1 MDFMR
6 IARHLNAPQWVVRRA
21 FPKRVL
27 GRIEAAIKASENAHY
42 GELRFAV
49 EAGLD
54 LAPLLR
60 GVTPRQRAHEVFSH
74 LGVWDTEYNSGVLI
88 YVQLVDR
95 CIEIV
100 ADRGISAKVK
110 PEEWSAICRRM
121 EAAFRERR
129 FEEGALQGI
138 ADVTALLTRHFPH
151 TGADSNELPN
161 EPVVL

>member
-1 MDFMR
+1 MDAVR
-6 IARHLNAPQWVVRRA
+6 IAKHLIAPQWVVHRA

-27 GRIEAAIKASENAHY
+27 GRIEAAIKASENAHC

-60 GVTPRQRAHEVFSH
+60 GLTPRQRANEVFSH
-74 LGVWDTEYNSGVLI
+74 LRVWDTEYNSGVLI
-88 YVQLVDR
+88 YVQLIDH

-100 ADRGISAKVK
+100 ADRGISARVK
-110 PEEWSAICRRM
+110 QEEWDAICHRM

-138 ADVTALLTRHFPH
+138 ADVTALLTRHFPQ
-151 TGADSNELPN
+151 GGSPNELPDR
-161 EPVVL
+161 PVVL